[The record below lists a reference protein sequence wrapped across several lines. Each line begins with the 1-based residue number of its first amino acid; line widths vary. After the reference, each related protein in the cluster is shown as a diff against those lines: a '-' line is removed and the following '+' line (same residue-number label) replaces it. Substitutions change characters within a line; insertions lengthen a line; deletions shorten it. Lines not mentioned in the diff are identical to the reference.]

1 MNLKRIIALML
12 FYVMA
17 MPSIATAKTSGGQDD
32 TACIY
37 GKTGAGFVIGADWY
51 AGSELIRSD
60 QIHVWEWRCMP
71 SGQGVD
77 HVVISLNKDMSG
89 ASGNAFKG
97 SITTIEGDAAVAA
110 CAFTA
115 GIGCIGEAGIVAGAT
130 AFTVGEGE
138 VNIGDNFVDPGPW
151 AVDVPLVY
159 TDATKSLFDGGKNP
173 HTNNY
178 EGAQYIEIW
187 GTVWDPQML
196 LHNSRCDGC
205 L

>member
-12 FYVMA
+12 IYVMA
-17 MPSIATAKTSGGQDD
+17 MPSIATAKASGGQNDY
-32 TACIY
+32 ACVY
-37 GKTGAGFVIGADWY
+37 AKTGIGFVATADWY
-51 AGSELIRSD
+51 SGSKLIRSD
-60 QIHVWEWRCMP
+60 QIPVWQWQCMP

-77 HVVISLNKDMSG
+77 HVVISVFNPPSG
-89 ASGNAFKG
+89 GNAVEG

-130 AFTVGEGE
+130 AFTAGEGTA
-138 VNIGDNFVDPGPW
+138 NIGDNVVDPGRW

-159 TDATKSLFDGGKNP
+159 TDATKSLFDVGKNP